1 MSTIFKLMLVLVLL
15 AVGWQQY
22 RKSDRA
28 AARDTDGA
36 AASDTTAGGASRGFV
51 ALPGFA
57 GSSNRAVVI
66 FAPENCPE
74 DAGRRADA
82 LADQLGRS
90 GVPVSRLSHVSF
102 AMTDADPATVQRI
115 NAVMTGTIPI
125 VVVRGRAKA
134 NPSLDEVLAEYSAA
148 AR

>member
-1 MSTIFKLMLVLVLL
+1 MSTFFKLLIALVL
-15 AVGWQQY
+15 AVAGWQHY
-22 RKSDRA
+22 KKTGRSVA
-28 AARDTDGA
+28 TDA
-36 AASDTTAGGASRGFV
+36 PAEASASRGFV
-51 ALPGFA
+51 PLPSFA
-57 GSSNRAVVI
+57 GSSGRAVVI

-82 LADQLGRS
+82 LADSLGRS

-102 AMTDADPATVQRI
+102 NVSSPDEASRI

-148 AR
+148 R

>member
-1 MSTIFKLMLVLVLL
+1 MSTFFKLLIALVF
-15 AVGWQQY
+15 AVAGWQHY
-22 RKSDRA
+22 KKTGRA
-28 AARDTDGA
+28 VAADA
-36 AASDTTAGGASRGFV
+36 PAEASASRGF
-51 ALPGFA
+51 APLPSFA
-57 GSSNRAVVI
+57 GSSGRAVVI

-82 LADQLGRS
+82 LAEALSRS
-90 GVPVSRLSHVSF
+90 GVPVSRLNHVSF
-102 AMTDADPATVQRI
+102 NVSSPDEASRI

-148 AR
+148 R

>member
-1 MSTIFKLMLVLVLL
+1 MSTLFKLMIALVL
-15 AVGWQQY
+15 AVAGWQHY
-22 RKSDRA
+22 SKKSGSTA
-28 AARDTDGA
+28 AADAPTESTG
-36 AASDTTAGGASRGFV
+36 SSASRGFV
-51 ALPGFA
+51 PLPAFA
-57 GSSNRAVVI
+57 GSSGRAIVI

-82 LADQLGRS
+82 LADSLSRS

-102 AMTDADPATVQRI
+102 TTTDADPTTVQRI

-134 NPSLDEVLAEYSAA
+134 NPSLDEVMAEYSAA
-148 AR
+148 R

>member
-1 MSTIFKLMLVLVLL
+1 MSNFFKLMLALVL
-15 AVGWQQY
+15 AVAGWQHY
-22 RKSDRA
+22 KKSGRTEGPA
-28 AARDTDGA
+28 AQAGEAGA
-36 AASDTTAGGASRGFV
+36 ASRGFV
-51 ALPGFA
+51 PLPAFA
-57 GSSNRAVVI
+57 GSSGRAVVI

-102 AMTDADPATVQRI
+102 TMNDADPATVQRI

-134 NPSLDEVLAEYSAA
+134 NPTLDEVMAEYSAA
-148 AR
+148 R

>member
-1 MSTIFKLMLVLVLL
+1 MSTFFKLLIALVL
-15 AVGWQQY
+15 AVAGWQHY
-22 RKSDRA
+22 KKSPR
-28 AARDTDGA
+28 TV
-36 AASDTTAGGASRGFV
+36 ASDAPAEASASRGFV
-51 ALPGFA
+51 PLPAFA
-57 GSSNRAVVI
+57 GSSGRAVVI

-82 LADQLGRS
+82 LADSLGRS

-102 AMTDADPATVQRI
+102 TMTDADPSSVQRI
-115 NAVMTGTIPI
+115 NAAMTGTIPI

-148 AR
+148 R

>member
-1 MSTIFKLMLVLVLL
+1 MATIFKLMLVLVLL

-22 RKSDRA
+22 KKSGRA
-28 AARDTDGA
+28 APHDA
-36 AASDTTAGGASRGFV
+36 AAGEAGASRGFV
-51 ALPGFA
+51 PLPSFA
-57 GSSNRAVVI
+57 GSSTRAVVI

-74 DAGRRADA
+74 EAGKRADA

-90 GVPVSRLSHVSF
+90 GVPVSRLDHVSF
-102 AMTDADPATVQRI
+102 TMTDADPATVQRI

-134 NPSLDEVLAEYSAA
+134 NPSVDEVLAEYSAA

>member
-1 MSTIFKLMLVLVLL
+1 MSLFFKLLL
-15 AVGWQQY
+15 AAVILAGGYQHW
-22 RKSDRA
+22 RKTER
-28 AARDTDGA
+28 AARDSGEQA
-36 AASDTTAGGASRGFV
+36 AEGRAGGASRGFV
-51 ALPGFA
+51 PLPAFP
-57 GSSNRAVVI
+57 GSSGRAVVI

-82 LADQLGRS
+82 LAEQLGRS

-102 AMTDADPATVQRI
+102 TMTDADPSTVQRI
-115 NAVMTGTIPI
+115 NSVMTGTIPI

-148 AR
+148 R

>member
-1 MSTIFKLMLVLVLL
+1 MSLFFKLLL
-15 AVGWQQY
+15 AAVILAGAYQHW
-22 RKSDRA
+22 RKTERA
-28 AARDTDGA
+28 TRESGEHAAEGR
-36 AASDTTAGGASRGFV
+36 AGSSVRGFV
-51 ALPGFA
+51 PLPAFA
-57 GSSNRAVVI
+57 GSSGRAVVI

-82 LADQLGRS
+82 LADSLGRS

-102 AMTDADPATVQRI
+102 TMTDADPSTVQRI

-148 AR
+148 R

>member
-22 RKSDRA
+22 KKSDHA
-28 AARDTDGA
+28 AARSGSEA
-36 AASDTTAGGASRGFV
+36 GEASASRGFV
-51 ALPGFA
+51 ALPSFA
-57 GSSNRAVVI
+57 GSSGRAVVI

-74 DAGRRADA
+74 DAGKRADA

-102 AMTDADPATVQRI
+102 TMTDADPATVQRI

-134 NPSLDEVLAEYSAA
+134 NPSVDEVLAEYSAA

>member
-1 MSTIFKLMLVLVLL
+1 MATFFKLMLVLVLL
-15 AVGWQQY
+15 TVGWQQY
-22 RKSDRA
+22 KKS
-28 AARDTDGA
+28 GSA
-36 AASDTTAGGASRGFV
+36 AASGADASEADASRGFV
-51 ALPGFA
+51 PLPSFA
-57 GSSNRAVVI
+57 GSSTRAVVI

-90 GVPVSRLSHVSF
+90 GIPVSRLTNVSF
-102 AMTDADPATVQRI
+102 TVTDADPVAVQRI

-134 NPSLDEVLAEYSAA
+134 NPSLDDVLAEYSAA
-148 AR
+148 GR